1 MGVKF
6 FSVPHLSNL
15 KPWKSQAMFQS
26 LTSISFSRAEP
37 LKSRAALQCVQRVN
51 TLIEKCSFSQ
61 LMCNVTLAHIYLPRE
76 GDERGKHNETKWK
89 KGSRRTKRQMVDEES
104 ERGKSSRR
112 GNRFQEAG
120 ARETQWWRWMRSDS
134 LGGANQQER
143 EEEWQRHR
151 VIQTKLG
158 CQRKQKEQRQRAAH
172 HPSHGL
178 RSLNIYITQCQ
189 THKEAIRERE
199 SGLCTGPDMA
209 GHLWILHKF
218 RKKNKKI
225 LAVWGPVSLNALL
238 HDWW

>member
-1 MGVKF
+1 MCAACKHADWKMF
-6 FSVPHLSNL
+6 F
-15 KPWKSQAMFQS
+15 
-26 LTSISFSRAEP
+26 LTADV
-37 LKSRAALQCVQRVN
+37 QCDFGPYLFTKGGRWEGEAQWDKM
-51 TLIEKCSFSQ
+51 EKRLTQ
-61 LMCNVTLAHIYLPRE
+61 
-76 GDERGKHNETKWK
+76 
-89 KGSRRTKRQMVDEES
+89 DEEADGGWR
-104 ERGKSSRR
+104 ERKREIV
-112 GNRFQEAG
+112 QERQQIPG
-120 ARETQWWRWMRSDS
+120 GRSQRDPMIEMNEERQ
-134 LGGANQQER
+134 LGGGANQQER

-158 CQRKQKEQRQRAAH
+158 CQRKQKEQRQRATH

-189 THKEAIRERE
+189 RHKEAIRERE

-225 LAVWGPVSLNALL
+225 LAVWGPVRLNALL